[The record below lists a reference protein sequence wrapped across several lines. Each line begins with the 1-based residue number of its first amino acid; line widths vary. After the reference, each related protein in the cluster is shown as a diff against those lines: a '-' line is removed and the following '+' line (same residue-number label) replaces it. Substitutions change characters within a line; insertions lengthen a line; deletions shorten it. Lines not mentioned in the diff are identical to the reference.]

1 MDLPETKQKAV
12 EKSEIVRIKRTHA
25 DSLRRL
31 NAMLYDAGAAQ
42 KSERREGTA
51 IAIRELALIALRL
64 QTPAATVILRSQLE
78 ELEQRAAS
86 QRAVLEQFGDLID
99 RHETASA
106 EARRRVTLTE
116 TRNADL
122 REALHTVCYWLAFAL
137 VRKSDNVDAA
147 ARTVREAAE
156 ARVAARHAASAEGRE
171 FTDEDETDFVKD
183 FPRYRVSGER
193 LAKRAR
199 KFPPESAEL

>member
-1 MDLPETKQKAV
+1 MNPPKTEKKPV
-12 EKSEIVRIKRTHA
+12 EKSEIVRIRRTHA
-25 DSLRRL
+25 ESLRRL

-51 IAIRELALIALRL
+51 IAIRELTLIALRL
-64 QTPAATVILRSQLE
+64 QTPGATVVLRSQLE
-78 ELEQRAAS
+78 ELEERAAS
-86 QRAVLEQFGDLID
+86 QRTVLDQFGDLID

-122 REALHTVCYWLAFAL
+122 REALQTVCNWLAFAL
-137 VRKSDNVDAA
+137 VEKDDDVDGV
-147 ARTVREAAE
+147 ARMVREAAE
-156 ARVAARHAASAEGRE
+156 RRTAARHVASAEGRE
-171 FTDEDETDFVKD
+171 FTDEDEANFVRG
-183 FPRYRVSGER
+183 FPNYRVSGRR
-193 LAKRAR
+193 LSRRIR